1 MLVTAMNS
9 AFKNVQWARENI
21 DSLERTSGS
30 LNLYLEL
37 HVESLKEFA
46 NQEKV
51 REEIDKAAEY

>member
-9 AFKNVQWARENI
+9 AFKNVKWARENI